1 MVEQGM
7 VKTITRKRNT
17 AGSSIAGEMVLD
29 SKTVQKLE
37 AAADAAEQARI
48 ATQASVAA
56 GDQHMNTMVIKEAPD
71 ENAKTSEQDEEKKS
85 AAKEES

>member
-1 MVEQGM
+1 MVDQGM

-37 AAADAAEQARI
+37 AAADAAE
-48 ATQASVAA
+48 
-56 GDQHMNTMVIKEAPD
+56 
-71 ENAKTSEQDEEKKS
+71 
-85 AAKEES
+85 